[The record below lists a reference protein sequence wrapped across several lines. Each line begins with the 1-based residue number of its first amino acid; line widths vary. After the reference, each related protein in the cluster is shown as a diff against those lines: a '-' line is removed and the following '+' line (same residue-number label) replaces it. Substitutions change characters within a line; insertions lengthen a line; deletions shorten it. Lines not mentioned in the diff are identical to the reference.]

1 MPISSLQ
8 MSEEV
13 QAPTSPA
20 GNKGESEFVE
30 YSRARQSMS
39 RRIAESKATIPHIY
53 LQVEADVTALV
64 RRRWPSGPKARRRP

>member
-1 MPISSLQ
+1 

-64 RRRWPSGPKARRRP
+64 RRRAA